1 MTGEDLLE
9 RARTDR
15 RDLFN
20 MERLKQGMAAQG
32 LDGILAVSPVN
43 VTYTGGVFLPIWPI
57 RLQAFALTTVDGE
70 QGVVINEATALCYR
84 KYSWIEDI
92 RFNRFT
98 TSVTE
103 MNRLAIEQLIT
114 MIKDKGLSQA
124 RLGIEKRSISAMH
137 WNQLRKSLPKASLD
151 DATDVFEYARL
162 VKTPSEIELYR
173 IAAYYTDK
181 AISIAFASAK
191 PGDSEKAV
199 TSHMQA
205 AVLQLGADDLAH
217 AHLHSGLHSTIVHAW
232 PLEAKR
238 LEPGE
243 VVHIDFGAIFGG
255 YRTDVSRNAVVGSA
269 TQKQETIY
277 RRLWEIEQ
285 LVFESMHPGVVAG
298 ELFDLAQQAFQK
310 ANLVYPWGTLGHSI
324 GLMVH
329 EGFEIVHG
337 SEKILETGM
346 LINIEPSHIEEGD
359 ARYHIEDTVLVT
371 DDGIEVLS
379 SFMPTE
385 SMFVIN

>member
-1 MTGEDLLE
+1 MSRSIDVVRPQPAGETGDRTREGTVTGEDLLE

-217 AHLHSGLHSTIVHAW
+217 AHFHSGLHSTIVHAW

-238 LEPGE
+238 LEPDE

-255 YRTDVSRNAVVGSA
+255 A
-269 TQKQETIY
+269 
-277 RRLWEIEQ
+277 
-285 LVFESMHPGVVAG
+285 
-298 ELFDLAQQAFQK
+298 
-310 ANLVYPWGTLGHSI
+310 
-324 GLMVH
+324 
-329 EGFEIVHG
+329 
-337 SEKILETGM
+337 
-346 LINIEPSHIEEGD
+346 
-359 ARYHIEDTVLVT
+359 TVLMCR
-371 DDGIEVLS
+371 E
-379 SFMPTE
+379 MQW
-385 SMFVIN
+385 